1 MAGGMGTRLRSI
13 TGDTPKP
20 MVPLLG
26 RPMMEHIIILLR
38 EQGFTDICAAVR
50 YRAGDIMGYFG
61 DGSRFGVRLQYR
73 VEDLALG
80 TAGGVKNC
88 RDFYGDED
96 FLVIS
101 GDAACDFELRTLMDA
116 HRRSGADATIALY
129 RSREPLRYGLAVTDS
144 GGLVRSFVEKPDW
157 SRVVTDLVNTR
168 IYVLSPRAM
177 ELVPDGTEYDFGK
190 QLFPQLLESCRT
202 VLGVPMDGY
211 WCDVGTPLSYYR
223 CCVDALEGRLRL
235 DLPEQFRPGSAPA
248 AEDAPEDVDYLEEC
262 PCESRAEL
270 MGALSEL
277 MLDMGADYSDG
288 LRLRTERYSLHIRP
302 CAGRSAVRIGVRAD
316 DAEFAKELAL
326 SAKALAQAL
335 KL

>member
-1 MAGGMGTRLRSI
+1 
-13 TGDTPKP
+13 
-20 MVPLLG
+20 
-26 RPMMEHIIILLR
+26 
-38 EQGFTDICAAVR
+38 
-50 YRAGDIMGYFG
+50 
-61 DGSRFGVRLQYR
+61 
-73 VEDLALG
+73 
-80 TAGGVKNC
+80 
-88 RDFYGDED
+88 
-96 FLVIS
+96 
-101 GDAACDFELRTLMDA
+101 
-116 HRRSGADATIALY
+116 
-129 RSREPLRYGLAVTDS
+129 
-144 GGLVRSFVEKPDW
+144 
-157 SRVVTDLVNTR
+157 
-168 IYVLSPRAM
+168 
-177 ELVPDGTEYDFGK
+177 
-190 QLFPQLLESCRT
+190 
-202 VLGVPMDGY
+202 MDGY

-288 LRLRTERYSLHIRP
+288 LRLRKERYSLHIRP
-302 CAGRSAVRIGVRAD
+302 CADRSAVRIGVCAD